1 MEVASEPKNFEIL
14 HIPVQDNYRQQIMNT
29 ILVTVANLVTIL
41 IKLVLLT
48 HKWTKFYTWT
58 QGGFFYIFYNP
69 FRNNTPSALFILRC
83 EVKNYIQVRIL
94 YK

>member
-14 HIPVQDNYRQQIMNT
+14 HTPVQDNYRQQIMNT

-48 HKWTKFYTWT
+48 HK
-58 QGGFFYIFYNP
+58 
-69 FRNNTPSALFILRC
+69 
-83 EVKNYIQVRIL
+83 
-94 YK
+94 

>member
-48 HKWTKFYTWT
+48 HKGT
-58 QGGFFYIFYNP
+58 
-69 FRNNTPSALFILRC
+69 
-83 EVKNYIQVRIL
+83 
-94 YK
+94 